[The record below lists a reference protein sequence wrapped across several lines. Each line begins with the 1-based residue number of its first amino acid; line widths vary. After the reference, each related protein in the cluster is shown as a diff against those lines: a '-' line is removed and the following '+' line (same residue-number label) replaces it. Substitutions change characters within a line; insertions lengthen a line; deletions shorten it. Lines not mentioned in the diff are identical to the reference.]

1 MALYYHYKS
10 LCKNNYLDY
19 LKSRQE
25 VTYKRYLYAFRGL
38 INAKYTAHKNKVPP
52 IIFREA
58 INEMRGIIPESIIQK
73 LNEIIKIKAE
83 GKEKNRITNIT
94 TMDSYIESFLKD
106 DSEISVDNKEKN
118 IEMLNN
124 EIRKIVK
131 F

>member
-1 MALYYHYKS
+1 MQ
-10 LCKNNYLDY
+10 N
-19 LKSRQE
+19 
-25 VTYKRYLYAFRGL
+25 
-38 INAKYTAHKNKVPP
+38 
-52 IIFREA
+52 
-58 INEMRGIIPESIIQK
+58 IQH
-73 LNEIIKIKAE
+73 IKIKAE